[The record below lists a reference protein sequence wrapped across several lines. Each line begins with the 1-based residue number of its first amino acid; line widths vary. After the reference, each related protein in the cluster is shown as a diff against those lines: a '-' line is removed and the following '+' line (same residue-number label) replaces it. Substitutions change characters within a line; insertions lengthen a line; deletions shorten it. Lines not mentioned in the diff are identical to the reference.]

1 MKVPIALVVI
11 ASIFG
16 FVALVILLLILCNIG
31 DGSLEQ
37 ILTMSVV
44 RIILLFLVAIA
55 GWFLFNNGLDV
66 VQKELVNIE
75 ALLNLAVCSDS
86 NT

>member
-31 DGSLEQ
+31 DDSLEQ

-66 VQKELVNIE
+66 V
-75 ALLNLAVCSDS
+75 
-86 NT
+86 

>member
-31 DGSLEQ
+31 EGSLEQ

-66 VQKELVNIE
+66 V
-75 ALLNLAVCSDS
+75 
-86 NT
+86 

>member
-37 ILTMSVV
+37 ILTMSVI

-66 VQKELVNIE
+66 V
-75 ALLNLAVCSDS
+75 
-86 NT
+86 

>member
-16 FVALVILLLILCNIG
+16 FVALVILFLTLCNIG
-31 DGSLEQ
+31 EGSLEQ

-75 ALLNLAVCSDS
+75 ALLNLAVCSD
-86 NT
+86 

>member
-1 MKVPIALVVI
+1 MNVPIALVVI

-66 VQKELVNIE
+66 V
-75 ALLNLAVCSDS
+75 
-86 NT
+86 

>member
-31 DGSLEQ
+31 EGSLEQ
-37 ILTMSVV
+37 ILTMSVI

-66 VQKELVNIE
+66 V
-75 ALLNLAVCSDS
+75 
-86 NT
+86 

>member
-16 FVALVILLLILCNIG
+16 FVSLVILLLILCNIG

-66 VQKELVNIE
+66 V
-75 ALLNLAVCSDS
+75 
-86 NT
+86 

>member
-66 VQKELVNIE
+66 V
-75 ALLNLAVCSDS
+75 
-86 NT
+86 